1 MTPRL
6 ILASASPRRKDLL
19 TTIGI
24 PIFKILPSHIEESRN
39 DDEELI
45 AYCSRLAI
53 EKSQA
58 LDISEGVI
66 LAADTIVTQDTSLF
80 EKPVDDHDA
89 VRILSQL
96 SGKWHTVIT
105 SWALY
110 QPQTKLL
117 KHGYTASD
125 VLFRPLTS
133 QEILSYVHTKEG
145 RDKAGAYGIQGLGAA
160 LISSIKGS
168 YSNIVGLPLESILPE
183 LASLG
188 ITPVEPS

>member
-1 MTPRL
+1 MKL
-6 ILASASPRRKDLL
+6 ILASASPRRKALL

-24 PIFKILPSHIEESRN
+24 PIFKVVPSHIEESRQS
-39 DDEELI
+39 EESLI

-58 LDISEGVI
+58 LAIHEGVI
-66 LAADTIVTQDTSLF
+66 LAADTIVTQGSALF
-80 EKPVDDHDA
+80 EKPIDDSDA
-89 VRILSQL
+89 VHILSQL

-105 SWALY
+105 AWALY
-110 QPQTKLL
+110 QPHNQQL
-117 KHGYTASD
+117 KHGYTTSD
-125 VLFRPLTS
+125 VLFRVLSS

-168 YSNIVGLPLESILPE
+168 YSNIVGLPLEAILPE
-183 LASLG
+183 LKRLG
-188 ITPVEPS
+188 ITPQEPS